1 MLYEKLDPPMREMV
15 DTWAERLRD
24 VPWAR
29 RSDLLAEAARPFG
42 ERFTGEQARTASR
55 GFVTAV
61 LERLGEDEVTD
72 PYQASMYHLSLHP
85 AHRAAA
91 LDYLEKH
98 PEMKEAVEGAAPAAP
113 PPPEDGAPPA
123 EN

>member
-1 MLYEKLDPPMREMV
+1 MLYEKLDPPMRAMV
-15 DTWAERLRD
+15 DTWAERLRG

-29 RSDLLAEAARPFG
+29 RSDLLAEAARPFA
-42 ERFTGEQARTASR
+42 EQFSGEQARTASR

-61 LERLGEDEVTD
+61 LERLAEDKVTD
-72 PYQASMYHLSLHP
+72 PYQASMYYLSLHP

-91 LDYLEKH
+91 AAYLEAH
-98 PEMKEAVEGAAPAAP
+98 PEVREIVEGPLDP
-113 PPPEDGAPPA
+113 SDEGDPA

>member
-1 MLYEKLDPPMREMV
+1 MLYEKLDPPMQEMV
-15 DTWAERLRD
+15 DTWAERLRG

-42 ERFTGEQARTASR
+42 ERFEGEAARTAAR

-61 LERLGEDEVTD
+61 LERLDEGDVDD
-72 PYQASMYHLSLHP
+72 PYQASMYRVSLHP

-91 LDYLEKH
+91 TAYLDAH
-98 PEMKEAVEGAAPAAP
+98 PELRAIVEREA
-113 PPPEDGAPPA
+113 DGG

>member
-15 DTWAERLRD
+15 DAWAERLRG
-24 VPWAR
+24 VPWPR

-42 ERFTGEQARTASR
+42 ERFEGEQATTAAR

-61 LERLGEDEVTD
+61 LERLDEGEIDD
-72 PYQASMYHLSLHP
+72 PYQASMYRLSLHP

-91 LDYLEKH
+91 DAYLDAH
-98 PEMKEAVEGAAPAAP
+98 PELRAVIERDPG
-113 PPPEDGAPPA
+113 GGV
-123 EN
+123 N

>member
-15 DTWAERLRD
+15 DAWAERLRG
-24 VPWAR
+24 VPWPR

-42 ERFTGEQARTASR
+42 ERFEGERGTTAAR

-61 LERLGEDEVTD
+61 LERLDENEIVD
-72 PYQASMYHLSLHP
+72 PYQASMYRLSLHP

-91 LDYLEKH
+91 AEYLDAH
-98 PEMKEAVEGAAPAAP
+98 PELRAVVEREAG
-113 PPPEDGAPPA
+113 GG